1 MASPRKVIWGIA
13 RNTYSIRAGGDRRAG
28 LGSTAATDDQNS
40 IAEPRQARCSRAC
53 KPGLARAASYRG
65 EKWVAHMTSAK
76 PDQAT
81 SGELSRARGRRW
93 SSSTSRRRVAGV
105 LACSARVNG
114 RARTSRGAATRARS
128 RCWTMWTE
136 NQVAA
141 PASTGDASAT
151 AIVPSPARNRAF
163 RPQET
168 AAGSRAARTRRAATS
183 HSRAAATSRLAM
195 QPVPLQALTGYNS
208 PVCAGRVGA
217 GLERQQDLEGA
228 PSAERAHDLDRATVG
243 LHD

>member
-1 MASPRKVIWGIA
+1 MSAAW
-13 RNTYSIRAGGDRRAG
+13 YS
-28 LGSTAATDDQNS
+28 
-40 IAEPRQARCSRAC
+40 
-53 KPGLARAASYRG
+53 G

-76 PDQAT
+76 PPQAT
-81 SGELSRARGRRW
+81 SGEPSRASGRLW

-136 NQVAA
+136 NRVAA
-141 PASTGDASAT
+141 PASTGDSSAT
-151 AIVPSPARNRAF
+151 AIVPMPARNRAF

-168 AAGSRAARTRRAATS
+168 AAGPRAARARWAATS
-183 HSRAAATSRLAM
+183 HSTAAATSRLAM
-195 QPVPLQALTGYNS
+195 QPVPLQALAGHHAQ
-208 PVCAGRVGA
+208 VLAGRVGA

-228 PSAERAHDLDRATVG
+228 AGTDRALDLDRAAVG
-243 LHD
+243 LHDGLDDREAETQAAPVTATALVEPGETLEDGR